1 MEICPKCG
9 GSKQSG
15 YVQRLISENKLDP
28 SKVSS
33 PSKFIQAMKPKVTK
47 KEVKEV
53 LGRKHM
59 TGYDM
64 AQYDIAVQRRNR
76 PTIKAYEDAY
86 PGLKSRK

>member
-1 MEICPKCG
+1 
-9 GSKQSG
+9 
-15 YVQRLISENKLDP
+15 
-28 SKVSS
+28 
-33 PSKFIQAMKPKVTK
+33 MKPKVTK